1 MPSGRRLDDGSI
13 VRVLW
18 VYGNKSRAR
27 WGDATM
33 VSKAAAGVVLANQAL
48 QNSNAGFQLEAAA
61 ILPVNYDDTDHMKCL
76 AVSNYN
82 IMLLFS
88 AIVAAG
94 TISYRVSKHRL

>member
-76 AVSNYN
+76 AVS
-82 IMLLFS
+82 
-88 AIVAAG
+88 V
-94 TISYRVSKHRL
+94 H